1 MQIERFKGRRIQN
14 ISTATL
20 QWLDTKL
27 TYLAVVARGSPI
39 VTIICFKHNENKLY
53 SLFTL
58 NTCPSLENPDTL
70 EQNDGQTYLS
80 LPSETKLS
88 LDCEFLS
95 ITSFDGTV
103 KLVKMP
109 PILDPMQ
116 NDKSQAAAAE
126 EATPMDSMS
135 YNQNST
141 GELKKAAVLSGD
153 LEDIEHTVLELATV
167 LLASLPPK
175 KVQTFDD
182 PYKYTP
188 PKDAE
193 RGESTARES
202 TQMAAPTQPVPA
214 PTFKYLLGK
223 EHVKDTEG
231 GDAGSICKVS
241 AFHPTVEFIRSQ
253 FCGRQ

>member
-1 MQIERFKGRRIQN
+1 M
-14 ISTATL
+14 
-20 QWLDTKL
+20 
-27 TYLAVVARGSPI
+27 
-39 VTIICFKHNENKLY
+39 
-53 SLFTL
+53 
-58 NTCPSLENPDTL
+58 

-188 PKDAE
+188 PKDPE